1 MEIGKGCPE
10 RAANQQPTPIINTIQ
25 VRFSHHSKS
34 TQTTLPLHRANQQTR
49 ARLFKTVW
57 QTFTH
62 PITTEPNPISV
73 ANEKKNARHHLK
85 RRPLPRGFCF
95 YLANNFASNA
105 CRRTTSLCWINL
117 LFSGFMR
124 RVAEKREGKQAQGCC
139 FAEVLSGKGPFSR
152 CLEPCTTHT
161 LSFWFAVRV
170 NGWKANE
177 RWQARWQSVLPPGG
191 KGGGCCENIN
201 TTQPIYSPPQV
212 GGEGG
217 RGV

>member
-10 RAANQQPTPIINTIQ
+10 RATNQQPTPIINTIQ

-34 TQTTLPLHRANQQTR
+34 TQTTLSLHRANQQTR

-73 ANEKKNARHHLK
+73 ANEKKKRPPPFKTTPLTTGVLFLFGKQFCVKRLPPHH
-85 RRPLPRGFCF
+85 
-95 YLANNFASNA
+95 FAV
-105 CRRTTSLCWINL
+105 LWINL

-152 CLEPCTTHT
+152 CLEPCITHT
-161 LSFWFAVRV
+161 HTVILVCGS
-170 NGWKANE
+170 
-177 RWQARWQSVLPPGG
+177 G
-191 KGGGCCENIN
+191 KWL
-201 TTQPIYSPPQV
+201 
-212 GGEGG
+212 EGK
-217 RGV
+217 